1 MSAREVTDQI
11 LSAWEDTEDDV
22 AVEHGTEVEQ
32 EEVTAADEPETPEAE
47 EAEEPAE
54 EGEEDE
60 ESAGEETEQDED
72 AEESEEDEPEAES
85 SEQPAAFDDPEV
97 QAYVTRYGDPE
108 KALRA
113 AVELT
118 RILNEQGREK
128 NQLAVRVR
136 ELEQEMQQATAF
148 NSVTVLSDEQRV
160 WVDSA
165 VESGNARA
173 YVQEAVRVGEYELAR
188 AVCEQMSEETP
199 YDASR
204 LATWVDQAE
213 LYNVQRAAQEA
224 EPEDVQVDHNQLM
237 DVLVTNFPQMPEY
250 EEQMVTTLAS
260 LGQNHPLAQDA
271 RSNDPETAARGII
284 GIYEIARASNVKVAA
299 TRAKV
304 KQEKRQAADSVRA
317 DGVVSSGQATPAP
330 GETPRAQRRLGP
342 GLTMEQLDEV
352 WE

>member
-1 MSAREVTDQI
+1 MSAREVTDKI

-32 EEVTAADEPETPEAE
+32 EEEVTAADEPETPEAE

-118 RILNEQGREK
+118 RVLNTQGREK
-128 NQLAVRVR
+128 NQLAARVR
-136 ELEQEMQQATAF
+136 ELEDEIQQAAAF
-148 NSVTVLSDEQRV
+148 NSVTVLNDEQRV

-188 AVCEQMSEETP
+188 AVCEQMSEEAP

-213 LYNVQRAAQEA
+213 LYNVQRSAAQVES
-224 EPEDVQVDHNQLM
+224 EDVQVDHTALM

-260 LGQNHPLAQDA
+260 LGENHPLAQDA

-284 GIYEIARASNVKVAA
+284 GIFEIARATNVKVAA

-330 GETPRAQRRLGP
+330 GETPRAQRLGP

>member
-54 EGEEDE
+54 EGEE
-60 ESAGEETEQDED
+60 
-72 AEESEEDEPEAES
+72 AEEPAAEEAEEDEEAEPEES
-85 SEQPAAFDDPEV
+85 SEQSDAYDDPEV
-97 QAYVTRYGDPE
+97 QAYVNRYGDPE

>member
-11 LSAWEDTEDDV
+11 LSAWEDMEDDV
-22 AVEHGTEVEQ
+22 AVEHGTEVEAQ
-32 EEVTAADEPETPEAE
+32 EEEVATADEPETPEAE

-54 EGEEDE
+54 EAEEAE
-60 ESAGEETEQDED
+60 EPA
-72 AEESEEDEPEAES
+72 AEESEESEESEDSDEDEPEES
-85 SEQPAAFDDPEV
+85 SADPAAYDDPEV
-97 QAYVTRYGDPE
+97 QAYVSRYGDPE

-118 RILNEQGREK
+118 RVLNTQGREK
-128 NQLAVRVR
+128 NQLAARVR
-136 ELEQEMQQATAF
+136 ELEEEIQQASAF
-148 NSVTVLSDEQRV
+148 NSVTVLSDEQRT

-165 VESGNARA
+165 VESGNPRG

-188 AVCEQMSEETP
+188 AVCEQMSEEAP

-213 LYNVQRAAQEA
+213 LLNVQRAQ
-224 EPEDVQVDHNQLM
+224 PEEEVQVDHSTLM

-260 LGQNHPLAQDA
+260 LGENHPLAQDA

-284 GIYEIARASNVKVAA
+284 GIFEIARATNVKVAA

-304 KQEKRQAADSVRA
+304 KQEKRQAADSVRT
-317 DGVVSSGQATPAP
+317 DGVVSSGQATPAA
-330 GETPRAQRRLGP
+330 GETPRPQRLGP